1 MTKQQLTNRDAI
13 RAAIRQVNWVP
24 VEISTGVVRL
34 RALTNAEILGRLTQY
49 PEVVGILANAFE
61 AGSFSARDIIFDIAP
76 RIVEGASI
84 FVAMAMEGVTAD
96 EVDET
101 AADLRSLQDFGVLRK
116 AQLKVQA
123 PDGVDAFFAQF
134 LEDLGLD
141 GLVSLVA
148 QTEGEQPQAA

>member
-76 RIVEGASI
+76 RIVEG
-84 FVAMAMEGVTAD
+84 VEH
-96 EVDET
+96 
-101 AADLRSLQDFGVLRK
+101 LRRNG
-116 AQLKVQA
+116 
-123 PDGVDAFFAQF
+123 DG
-134 LEDLGLD
+134 GRN
-141 GLVSLVA
+141 GRR
-148 QTEGEQPQAA
+148 G